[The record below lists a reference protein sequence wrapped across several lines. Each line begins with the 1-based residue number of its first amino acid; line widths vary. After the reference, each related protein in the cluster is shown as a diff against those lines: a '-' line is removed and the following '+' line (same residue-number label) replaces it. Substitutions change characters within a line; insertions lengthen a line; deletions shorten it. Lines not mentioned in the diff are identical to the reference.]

1 MARKNYEVKAK
12 SAESWQRIHEELN
25 KILLSPKPSIG
36 FILLRK
42 TGLLEII
49 LPELIKLEG
58 IDEIEGKTHKDN
70 FYHTLQVLDNICKNT
85 DNLWL
90 RWVALLHDIG
100 KPKTKRY
107 NKKKGWSFHGH
118 EYVGS
123 KMVFKIF
130 KRLKLPLNYKL
141 DYVKKLVLLS
151 SRPVILSSSEI
162 TDSAIRR
169 LIFDAGDIFQG
180 TPYFNFFQGD
190 LELSLMKKMGYNAA
204 TIGNHEFDAGLKM
217 LKQNII
223 NNDFQFIS
231 SNYDFTNTEL
241 EGLID
246 KYKIYNKGGV
256 KIGVFGLGIEL
267 KGLVNPLLFKET
279 KYNDPLDVAKD
290 MTSKLK
296 FEKGCDLIICI
307 SHLGHQYQMDKISDT
322 KLAKLTSNID
332 LIIGGHTHTLL
343 KEPLILNNSL
353 GKEVIILI

>member
-1 MARKNYEVKAK
+1 MNRRKFIYNSSLASLSVMGLNSCNLNSRNLKITILHTNDVHSQIEPFPSNHNKYPNKGGFARRADLFK
-12 SAESWQRIHEELN
+12 
-25 KILLSPKPSIG
+25 
-36 FILLRK
+36 
-42 TGLLEII
+42 EII
-49 LPELIKLEG
+49 DL
-58 IDEIEGKTHKDN
+58 N
-70 FYHTLQVLDNICKNT
+70 QNT
-85 DNLWL
+85 
-90 RWVALLHDIG
+90 
-100 KPKTKRY
+100 
-107 NKKKGWSFHGH
+107 
-118 EYVGS
+118 
-123 KMVFKIF
+123 
-130 KRLKLPLNYKL
+130 
-141 DYVKKLVLLS
+141 
-151 SRPVILSSSEI
+151 
-162 TDSAIRR
+162 

-190 LELSLMKKMGYNAA
+190 LELSLMKKMGYSAA
-204 TIGNHEFDAGLKM
+204 TIGNHEFDAGLKT

-267 KGLVNPLLFKET
+267 KGLVNPILFKET

-307 SHLGHQYQMDKISDT
+307 SHLGHQYQIDKISDT

-343 KEPLILNNSL
+343 KEPLIINNSL
-353 GKEVIILI
+353 GKEVIINQVGSGGVFVGRIDFNFKNNYILSDKSLVEV